1 MNPLL
6 EKLLKEEDI
15 FKPFTREEL
24 IEIKLKNCTKNPDGT
39 YSCEGDVDLSYFL

>member
-6 EKLLKEEDI
+6 EKLLDEDI

-24 IEIKLKNCTKNPDGT
+24 IEIKLKNCTRWD
-39 YSCEGDVDLSYFL
+39 